1 MYRLV
6 EFLGKHAVAAMV
18 MALCLWV
25 PCRGQNAAS
34 STAVSPLPS
43 QISAIEHVAPKQNPL
58 VVTYH
63 DGQLEIDAEN
73 ASLADVLQLV
83 AQKTGALIDLPPG
96 SGLERIVEHAGP
108 GHAEDVLARLL
119 NGSTFDFVIAG
130 SSRTPRNPIQ
140 VLLFPRKPDAA
151 ASKQEAV
158 ALARPAGEEPHLY
171 GAGFRVRG
179 GAEDSAEVDSAP
191 TVVNPPPGAAASGD
205 YLPGDVLDQMQKE
218 RLRQR
223 HLMQEQQQQANQPPS
238 N

>member
-1 MYRLV
+1 MFRLV
-6 EFLGKHAVAAMV
+6 EFLSRRAVVPVAMTI
-18 MALCLWV
+18 CLWV
-25 PCRGQNAAS
+25 PCRGQGVAGSA
-34 STAVSPLPS
+34 TVSPVPA
-43 QISAIEHVAPKQNPL
+43 QVAPTEPVAPKQNPL
-58 VVTYH
+58 VVTYRN
-63 DGQLEIDAEN
+63 GQLEIDAEN
-73 ASLADVLQLV
+73 ATLADVLQLV
-83 AQKTGALIDLPPG
+83 AQKTGAVIDLPPG

-140 VLLFPRKPDAA
+140 VLLFPRKPDTAA
-151 ASKQEAV
+151 PVQEAV
-158 ALARPAGEEPHLY
+158 ALARPAAEEPHLY

-179 GAEDSAEVDSAP
+179 GAEDSAEADNAAN
-191 TVVNPPPGAAASGD
+191 TVSPAAAAAASAD
-205 YLPGDVLDQMQKE
+205 YIPGDVLDQLQKE

>member
-1 MYRLV
+1 MFRLV
-6 EFLGKHAVAAMV
+6 DFFGTRYAVPMLV
-18 MALCLWV
+18 VCLWI
-25 PCRGQNAAS
+25 PCRGQNAVG
-34 STAVSPLPS
+34 STVVPPLTTQVSPVEP
-43 QISAIEHVAPKQNPL
+43 VAPMTNPL
-58 VVTYH
+58 VVTYR

-73 ASLADVLQLV
+73 ATLADVLQLV
-83 AQKTGALIDLPPG
+83 AVKTGALIDLPPG

-130 SSRTPRNPIQ
+130 SSQTPRNPIQ

-151 ASKQEAV
+151 GPRQEAV
-158 ALARPAGEEPHLY
+158 ALARPAADEPHLY

-179 GAEDSAEVDSAP
+179 GAEDSAEADNAAN
-191 TVVNPPPGAAASGD
+191 TVSPPPAAAASAD
-205 YLPGDVLDQMQKE
+205 YIPGDTLDQMQKE